1 MDDLDVI
8 RQAILNEVEGMA
20 FYDLAAQRT
29 SNPEVKEALIF
40 LKDQEADH
48 EEWLKNLFERLLQKK
63 HFEVEYVTWLGI
75 QHKRQSEREKRG
87 KSPELFAKAKEQF
100 QDGKLLQTA
109 TMDLAVFKV
118 GTLMEQAAIDF
129 YSQAA
134 EKTSTPEAKALYEH
148 LVKWEKEHLNTLN
161 EIHETLSKVWLENY
175 EFFYSHDM

>member
-1 MDDLDVI
+1 M
-8 RQAILNEVEGMA
+8 
-20 FYDLAAQRT
+20 
-29 SNPEVKEALIF
+29 
-40 LKDQEADH
+40 KDQEADH

>member
-1 MDDLDVI
+1 M
-8 RQAILNEVEGMA
+8 
-20 FYDLAAQRT
+20 
-29 SNPEVKEALIF
+29 
-40 LKDQEADH
+40 KDQEADH

-100 QDGKLLQTA
+100 QDGKLFQTA

-134 EKTSTPEAKALYEH
+134 EKTSAPEAKALYEH
-148 LVKWEKEHLNTLN
+148 LVHWEKEHLNTLN